1 MGRLI
6 MAENSGKIKGIM
18 WIGIVLFFLW
28 FLTFTF
34 APQGI
39 LETLDF
45 MEIEGYFLRMFG
57 ILPLAWLFLFLFAL
71 KDPVKNLAIIKCA
84 ILTAAALIIANL
96 IYHFAVA
103 NLTSWF
109 IWLSLAV
116 LFVYNV
122 LLFMVKPKAE

>member
-1 MGRLI
+1 
-6 MAENSGKIKGIM
+6 MADKTGTIKGIM

-28 FLTFTF
+28 FLIFSF

-39 LETLDF
+39 LKTLDF
-45 MEIEGYFLRMFG
+45 IEIEGYFLRMFG

-71 KDPVKNLAIIKCA
+71 KDPVKNLAIINCA

-96 IYHFAVA
+96 IYHLVVEI
-103 NLTSWF
+103 LTSWF

-122 LLFMVKPKAE
+122 LLFVTKPKAA